1 MKNRGFLSIKG
12 WIGLLGVL
20 LCASGMAQEKR
31 LEKEEPIAPKI
42 GDFSADRFGARK
54 ERVRHDVRVLASDDM
69 EGRLTGSVQDS
80 LSALYIGKEFLQNG
94 LLPFSKEWK
103 NARSG
108 QSQTDYWHSYS
119 FKARWGEQVRSRNV
133 IGLVRGTDS
142 VLAGHFVIVGAHFD
156 HLGWGDKVET
166 SMRKGVHEIHNGAD
180 DNASGVAVMLEL
192 MRYYSQFPLRKSL
205 IFVAFS
211 GEEIGLCGSQAFLND
226 FPFELSCIDA
236 MFNLDML
243 GNLQGD
249 EFRITGT
256 GTSKEAVAMVKEA
269 DRRTDLRLTMSPDG
283 HGPSDHAS
291 FYARQIP
298 VFFFCTPP
306 SPTYHTPDDDAA
318 TLNYDGMVRL
328 SSVIGDLLRQTGDC
342 APLHFTSSGEPS
354 SDRNMG
360 MGKMKVKLGLM
371 PDINNTARKGLTAM
385 IVVEGKAAYRAGLR
399 NGDVILRLN
408 GKKVSS
414 VEQYMEVLSA
424 LQPGEEVKIKAL
436 RKSDAKKT
444 VYTAKP

>member
-1 MKNRGFLSIKG
+1 MKHRGMLYRIALV
-12 WIGLLGVL
+12 GLMAMGS
-20 LCASGMAQEKR
+20 CAVVPAQEVR
-31 LEKEEPIAPKI
+31 YLREEPIAPRI
-42 GDFSADRFGARK
+42 EDFSSDGFSARR
-54 ERVRHDVRVLASDDM
+54 ERLRHDVLMLASDQM
-69 EGRLTGSVQDS
+69 EGRLTGSLQDS

-94 LLPFSKEWK
+94 LLPFSEMWK
-103 NARSG
+103 SAVQG
-108 QSQTDYWHSYS
+108 TGQTDYWQPYGL
-119 FKARWGEQVRSRNV
+119 KARWGEQLRSRNV
-133 IGLVRGTDS
+133 VGVVKGTDS
-142 VLAGHFVIVGAHFD
+142 VLCDRFVVVGAHFD

-180 DNASGVAVMLEL
+180 DNAGGVAMMLEL

-211 GEEIGLCGSQAFLND
+211 GEEIGLCGSQAFLDD
-226 FPFELSCIDA
+226 FPFELSRIDA

-256 GTSKEAVAMVKEA
+256 GTSKEAAEMVKEA
-269 DRRTDLRLTMSPDG
+269 SRHTDLRLTVSPDG

-291 FYARQIP
+291 FYARRIP

-306 SPTYHTPDDDAA
+306 SATYHTPDDDAA

-328 SSVIGDLLRQTGDC
+328 SPVIGDLLRQTGNRE
-342 APLHFTSSGEPS
+342 PLHFTSSGEPA

-371 PDINNTARKGLTAM
+371 PDINNMAKKGLTAM
-385 IVVEGKAAYRAGLR
+385 IVVEGKAAYKAGLR
-399 NGDVILRLN
+399 SGDVILSLN

-414 VEQYMEVLSA
+414 VEQYMKVLNT
-424 LQPGEEVKIKAL
+424 LQPGMEVKIKAI
-436 RKSDAKKT
+436 RKSDAQKA